1 MKKDG
6 TSNPYMRWSA
16 IVYIAYGVIFIVN
29 FILRLRFEM
38 MARIGYLPDL
48 WLTAWFLEIVV
59 IIAAIFVFLGISL
72 LVTLVYARALFK
84 GRAAVGFAA
93 WILSMMI
100 FPCHAGSL
108 YYYNKFVLRYGLVAF
123 FMIFGASLILPVAL
137 SAFSAKSRYTIPIT
151 FLLYALYSTMWLL
164 MVATINL

>member
-16 IVYIAYGVIFIVN
+16 IVYIAYWFV
-29 FILRLRFEM
+29 FILWFGFEW
-38 MARIGYLPDL
+38 REILCYLSDS
-48 WLTAWFLEIVV
+48 WLMAWFVSFV
-59 IIAAIFVFLGISL
+59 FMNATIFVFFGMPL
-72 LVTLVYARALFK
+72 LATLVYAQAFFK
-84 GRAAVGFAA
+84 GRSAVGFAA

-100 FPCHAGSL
+100 LPCHAGSL

-123 FMIFGASLILPVAL
+123 FMIFGALQILPVAL
-137 SAFSAKSRYTIPIT
+137 SAFSAKSRYTIPLT
-151 FLLYALYSTMWLL
+151 LLLYALYSTMWLL

>member
-16 IVYIAYGVIFIVN
+16 IVYIAYWVV
-29 FILRLRFEM
+29 FILWFGFEWREILCYM
-38 MARIGYLPDL
+38 SDS
-48 WLTAWFLEIVV
+48 WLTAWFVSFV
-59 IIAAIFVFLGISL
+59 FMNATIFVFFGMPL
-72 LVTLVYARALFK
+72 LATLVYAQALFK
-84 GRAAVGFAA
+84 GRSAVGFAA
-93 WILSMMI
+93 WILSMII
-100 FPCHAGSL
+100 FPCHTGML
-108 YYYNKFVLRYGLVAF
+108 YYYDKFVLRYGLVAF